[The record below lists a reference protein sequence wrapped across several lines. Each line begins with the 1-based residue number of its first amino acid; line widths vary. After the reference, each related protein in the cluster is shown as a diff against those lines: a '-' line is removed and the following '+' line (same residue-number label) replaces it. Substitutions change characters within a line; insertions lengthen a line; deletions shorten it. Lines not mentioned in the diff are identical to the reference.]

1 MKFKQLLLI
10 AVLLLIFPINAHATI
25 GAVCKGNDRTQ
36 CGSGERCKY
45 SSDVN
50 ASSVCEVGLGI
61 REGCSF
67 DFECGNPLTC
77 IPCGV
82 GQNKICAAN
91 NTCPAPTPVP
101 PPVASGTV
109 CTTRT
114 ICGAGQYCR
123 PAAPRTCVKG
133 PGVGTGCTGDEG
145 CALGLICGRDKRCID
160 PAAPAAAPGNGKPDF
175 TGVAQIGDLEKVFA
189 SVVTVFGTL
198 IGFGFFTMMIVGGV
212 KYLLSAGDPKALA
225 AAKGTITW
233 AILGLA
239 FFAISYTI
247 LLLIKA
253 FTGVDVT
260 NFKITGY

>member
-1 MKFKQLLLI
+1 MNIKQFLLI
-10 AVLLLIFPINAHATI
+10 AVLLLVFPISAHAAI
-25 GAVCKGNDRTQ
+25 GATCKGNDRSQ
-36 CGSGERCKY
+36 CGTGERCKY

-50 ASSVCEVGLGI
+50 APSVCEVGLGL
-61 REGCSF
+61 RERCAF

-77 IPCGV
+77 IPCGI
-82 GQNKICAAN
+82 GQKKICAAN
-91 NTCPAPTPVP
+91 NTCPTPTPVP
-101 PPVASGTV
+101 TPVAPGTA
-109 CTTRT
+109 CTTRAT
-114 ICGAGQYCR
+114 CGTGQYCR
-123 PAAPRTCVKG
+123 PTAPRTCVNG
-133 PGVGTGCTGDEG
+133 PGVGVGCTENER
-145 CALGLICGRDKRCID
+145 CALPLVCGKDSRCKD
-160 PAAPAAAPGNGKPDF
+160 PAAPDATPGNGKPDF

-198 IGFGFFTMMIVGGV
+198 IGFGFFTMMIIGGV
-212 KYLLSAGDPKALA
+212 RYLLSAGDPKALA